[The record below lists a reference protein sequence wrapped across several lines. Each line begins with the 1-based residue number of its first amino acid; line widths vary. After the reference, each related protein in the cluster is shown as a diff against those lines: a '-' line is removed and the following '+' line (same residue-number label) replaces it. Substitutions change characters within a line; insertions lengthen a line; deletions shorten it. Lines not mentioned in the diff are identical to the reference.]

1 MFASPVFLLGS
12 TLATILAALF
22 DFIVGKS
29 WPDLILYWFVGLVG
43 FFLGQAMAG
52 AIGLSL
58 ITLGNVHVL
67 ESSVC
72 CILAM
77 VLARWLKA

>member
-22 DFIVGKS
+22 DLIIGKS

-52 AIGLSL
+52 VLDLPL
-58 ITLGNVHVL
+58 ITLGNVHML